1 MNESCMNCRY
11 RNRSSLENPCATGI
25 YQLQYG
31 RQCLEYKPL
40 RHWQTIVDKIRTAMY
55 NWREA

>member
-1 MNESCMNCRY
+1 MNESCTNCRY
-11 RNRSSLENPCATGI
+11 RNRSSLENPCVTGI

-31 RQCLEYKPL
+31 RQCLEYKSL
-40 RHWQTIVDKIRTAMY
+40 HCWQKIVDKIIMALY